1 MDFRNRIYEYVKN
14 IYGVEKEHLWF
25 KFPGYAV
32 FRRKDSGKW
41 FGIIMDIHASKLGL
55 DNNAFVD
62 VLNVKVDDF
71 AVRDVLLTQK
81 GFFKGYHMGHNWV
94 SILLDG
100 SVPEKQIYQLIDES
114 YEAVGKKYKTKNWH
128 GVSFFLVLPAGLEPA
143 TSWFEAK
150 RSIQLSYES
159 KCVLRYLK

>member
-1 MDFRNRIYEYVKN
+1 MREKIYEYVQN
-14 IYGVEKEHLWF
+14 NYGCEIEHLWM

-55 DNNAFVD
+55 DRDEFVD

-71 AVRDVLLTQK
+71 AYRDLLIQQK
-81 GFFKGYHMGHNWV
+81 VIFKGYHMGHNWV

-114 YEAVGKKYKTKNWH
+114 YNAVGKKYKIKN
-128 GVSFFLVLPAGLEPA
+128 
-143 TSWFEAK
+143 
-150 RSIQLSYES
+150 
-159 KCVLRYLK
+159 